1 MEQQPATAD
10 LHRDEGSTP
19 FPVVYRPYW
28 INTKSHQQYRDRDG
42 KANNAAE
49 AWRRYTMGTLFCW
62 ADGIDSWSSYGS
74 ASISLCWST
83 DVEDTENDMLI
94 RQRLHRESFNN
105 NNPADETPINMEV
118 LAFDDQGGVG
128 LGFDGSMEY
137 PAPIP
142 PQLRLTTNGGSEEET
157 ITLAVLMMDG
167 SSMALDLP
175 FNATTLAAKD
185 AISAKIGI
193 PAIQQSLSEVDGS
206 AFLRNSELI
215 GAERKMCSLL
225 ISDPN
230 VWRIC
235 TVQDANADSIKIG
248 YRVGS
253 EEVTEW
259 VDRNSLRF
267 NPPARGRA
275 QRTLLS

>member
-1 MEQQPATAD
+1 MKP
-10 LHRDEGSTP
+10 
-19 FPVVYRPYW
+19 RP
-28 INTKSHQQYRDRDG
+28 T
-42 KANNAAE
+42 
-49 AWRRYTMGTLFCW
+49 C
-62 ADGIDSWSSYGS
+62 
-74 ASISLCWST
+74 
-83 DVEDTENDMLI
+83 
-94 RQRLHRESFNN
+94 
-105 NNPADETPINMEV
+105 NMEV

-128 LGFDGSMEY
+128 LGFDGSMQY

-142 PQLRLTTNGGSEEET
+142 MQLRLTTNGGSEEET

-193 PAIQQSLSEVDGS
+193 PAIQQSLSEVDES

-215 GAERKMCSLL
+215 GAKRKMCSLL

-235 TVQDANADSIKIG
+235 TV
-248 YRVGS
+248 
-253 EEVTEW
+253 
-259 VDRNSLRF
+259 
-267 NPPARGRA
+267 
-275 QRTLLS
+275 